1 LRNIYELK
9 GLNNNNIFNPLATI
23 AQNRGL
29 SEEEL
34 KWHLSPTKVEH
45 PASDLPNMEKGV
57 NVLLDHIARNSSIFI
72 VIDGDND
79 GYTSSAI
86 LVSYLRK
93 AFNRDFK
100 YGLHVNKKH
109 GIEIDL
115 IPEGTSLIIAPDS
128 LSNETEIYEELAKKG
143 IEVILLDHHEADEDS
158 ENAVIINPK
167 LPSSIYPNTEISG
180 AGMVY
185 KFIQE
190 VDKRLSKNY
199 ADYFLD
205 LVSIGMVGDAM
216 KISSEETKWLI
227 TKGLS
232 QINNDFLKE
241 LVKKNLDDGIELTPT
256 VLSFKL
262 LPKINSLIRVGT
274 QEDKMELFKAMCG
287 HEEITINPKLRKP
300 DKSETYGQRVAR
312 ICNNTYAKQA
322 RMRDKIY
329 EELKLQ
335 IADKN
340 LDKNRI
346 IVLNVESDFPENFT
360 GYIASKVVGDYRKP
374 VVVLRTDDKEGN
386 EGFKFGSLRGYDPL
400 IKDTKDFLESLNIFS
415 TIGGHQQAAG
425 VKIKNENIEKLNSV
439 INEALYELDKDES
452 YMVDLIMNAKSL
464 NKEFVIDM
472 SKYDKL
478 WGKGLDQPMYA
489 IEGLE
494 INLSDSQTI
503 GKTES
508 ILKFAVNG
516 IEFIKFS
523 DIGSLLDLK
532 ADGKT
537 AVLNVV
543 GKTGLNSF
551 RGNITPQFVVDA
563 IEIVEVKDSARF
575 VF

>member
-1 LRNIYELK
+1 MRNIYELK

-29 SEEEL
+29 SEEDL

-57 NVLLDHIARNSSIFI
+57 NVLLDHIARNSIIFL
-72 VIDGDND
+72 VVDGDMD
-79 GYTSSAI
+79 GFSSTSI
-86 LVSYLRK
+86 LLSYLRK
-93 AFNRDFK
+93 AFNRDFN

-143 IEVILLDHHEADEDS
+143 IEIILLDHHEADDDS

-167 LPSSIYPNTEISG
+167 LPNSTYPNTEISG

-190 VDKRLSKNY
+190 LDKRLSKNH

-205 LVSIGMVGDAM
+205 LVSFGMVGDAM

-241 LVKKNLDDGIELTPT
+241 LVKKNLDDGTELTPT

-287 HEEITINPKLRKP
+287 HKEITVNPKLRKA

-335 IADKN
+335 IAEKDLN
-340 LDKNRI
+340 KNRI
-346 IVLNVESDFPENFT
+346 IVLNVESDFPESFT

-374 VVVLRTDDKEGN
+374 VVVLREDDKEGS
-386 EGFKFGSLRGYDPL
+386 EGFKFGSLRGYDAL
-400 IKDTKDFLESLNIFS
+400 MLDTKEFLSSLGLFEY
-415 TIGGHQQAAG
+415 IGGHAQASG
-425 VKIKNENIEKLNSV
+425 LKIKYENINLLDDA
-439 INEALYELDKDES
+439 INEALYELDSDES
-452 YMVDLIMNAKSL
+452 YMVDLIMNSKSL
-464 NKEFVIDM
+464 TKDFILDM

-489 IEGLE
+489 VEQLE
-494 INLSDSQTI
+494 INLSDAQTI

-532 ADGKT
+532 IDSKT

-543 GKTGLNSF
+543 GKTGLNSW
-551 RGNITPQFVVDA
+551 RGNLTPQFVIEAV
-563 IEIVEVKDSARF
+563 EIVEIKDSARF